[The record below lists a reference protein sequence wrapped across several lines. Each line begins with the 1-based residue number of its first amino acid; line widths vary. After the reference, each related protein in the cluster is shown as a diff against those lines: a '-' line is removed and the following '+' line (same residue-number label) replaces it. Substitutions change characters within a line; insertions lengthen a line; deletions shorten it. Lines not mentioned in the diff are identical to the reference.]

1 MIDAIRPVRGYRNA
15 CTYRV
20 RLSGDDYWM
29 LRHAAIARGTKAEA
43 LLNTLIGILLRE
55 KLIDAVLDDKNQS
68 AAGAAGTR

>member
-1 MIDAIRPVRGYRNA
+1 MIDDIKLARTYRNA

-20 RLSGDDYWM
+20 RLSNEDYHA
-29 LRHAAIARGTKAEA
+29 LRTAAINRGTKAET
-43 LLNTLIGILLRE
+43 LLNTLIEILLRE